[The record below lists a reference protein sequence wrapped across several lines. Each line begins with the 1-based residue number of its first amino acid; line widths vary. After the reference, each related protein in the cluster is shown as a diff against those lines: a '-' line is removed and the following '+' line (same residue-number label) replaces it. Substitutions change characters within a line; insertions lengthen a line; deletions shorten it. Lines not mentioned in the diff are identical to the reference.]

1 MQLPKDLTRRTA
13 PLGTLL
19 LRGLLRLTLPTPG
32 SLRPLGAAL
41 RTPPGMVAPDS
52 TDYFET
58 KDNATIPI
66 FFATNRE
73 KEKSGNRYV
82 DYRDQKRMHFGRR
95 VAEINKNAS
104 DFDWWLILS
113 EQIGLLARMI
123 PPLGNFVNKRSP
135 VKMHVREEFG
145 GTESHAQQRMF
156 REIEALADKIGHG
169 EAAKIALL
177 VPGMNQSLS
186 DGEWRTAIQSFT
198 VRPNPNYPG
207 KLGYIGLCYSWPSIG
222 RGEPSYSVDGCS
234 AEESFMD
241 FQRFLTDLV
250 ARFGAKNIVIIT
262 HSMGDRVVDRALR
275 GWVSPNGEDDRF
287 FARIDV
293 APDFDAW
300 SFETGYIDDAVNSTE
315 SGHSWILGS
324 QRDRLLLLSEQVHGT
339 VGRAWNQFLRWIKGV
354 KLSEEELRHE
364 ERPRKGQV
372 NKLPRRWWQIFRIRG
387 VDYTSQDDPLWG
399 HVIPYA
405 LNKLILL
412 LMEQGRED
420 ELPRVG
426 DSQLVDDPEF
436 IPVVVIKQFMELFG
450 SISKM
455 LDNWCEE
462 PKVK

>member
-1 MQLPKDLTRRTA
+1 MCMQLPEELSRRTA
-13 PLGTLL
+13 PLGTLIV
-19 LRGLLRLTLPTPG
+19 RGLLRLALPTPG
-32 SLRPLGAAL
+32 SRRPLGAAL
-41 RTPPGMVAPDS
+41 RTPPNLVTPD
-52 TDYFET
+52 
-58 KDNATIPI
+58 KDNYAENEDVATIPI
-66 FFATNRE
+66 FYATNRE
-73 KEKSGNRYV
+73 KDGNRYA
-82 DYRDQKRMHFGRR
+82 DFRDRKRSHFGRR
-95 VAEINKNAS
+95 VAQINKKAS

-113 EQIGLLARMI
+113 EQIGVLARII
-123 PPLGNFVNKRSP
+123 PWLGDFVNKHSP
-135 VKMHVREEFG
+135 VKMSVREEFG
-145 GTESHAQQRMF
+145 GTERQARERMY
-156 REIEALADKIGHG
+156 REIEVLAKNIGHTNP
-169 EAAKIALL
+169 KIALM

-186 DGEWRTAIQSFT
+186 DGEWRTAIQAFT
-198 VRPNPNYPG
+198 NRPNQKYPG

-241 FQRFLTDLV
+241 FQRFLTDFV
-250 ARFGAKNIVIIT
+250 ERFGAANIVLIT

-275 GWVSPNGEDDRF
+275 GWVSPRGEDDRF

-300 SFETGYIDDAVNSTE
+300 SFETGYIEDAVNAVE
-315 SGHSWILGS
+315 KGHSWILGS

-339 VGRAWNQFLRWIKGV
+339 VGRAWNQFLRWIKGT
-354 KLSEEELRHE
+354 KLTEEELRHE
-364 ERPRKGQV
+364 ERPRKGQTT
-372 NKLPRRWWQIFRIRG
+372 KLPRNWWNIFRIRA

-412 LMEQGRED
+412 LMEEGRED

-436 IPVVVIKQFMELFG
+436 MPVVMIKHFMEMFG
-450 SISKM
+450 SIGQM

-462 PKVK
+462 PTAS